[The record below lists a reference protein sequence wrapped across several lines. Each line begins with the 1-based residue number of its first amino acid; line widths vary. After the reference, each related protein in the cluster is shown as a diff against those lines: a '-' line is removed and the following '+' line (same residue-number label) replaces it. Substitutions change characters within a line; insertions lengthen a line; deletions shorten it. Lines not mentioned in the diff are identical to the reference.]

1 MSEQEK
7 KGTYLAGK
15 KFTCTPVR
23 SHIQPVYKLSRP
35 DANRNRQLVQ
45 TGERDLQELVQ
56 SNYVNSFDYIL
67 DRFLDA
73 GMTPEQ
79 IAEQAGSAEFDQDFL
94 IDTLMLNTEYVEAME
109 EAREVFGLSPDLT
122 YSQIRDE
129 LQSKLDEMKKG
140 GVNLG
145 QTQETPQTPDQT
157 PEIVE
162 QETQPEAVS

>member
-1 MSEQEK
+1 MSDQEK

-23 SHIQPVYKLSRP
+23 SRMQPVFKLSRP
-35 DANRNRQLVQ
+35 DVNRNRQLVQ

-73 GMTPEQ
+73 GMTSEQ

-109 EAREVFGLSPDLT
+109 EAREMFGLSPDLT

-129 LQSKLDEMKKG
+129 LQTKLDEMKKG

-145 QTQETPQTPDQT
+145 NSQETPQSPDQT
-157 PEIVE
+157 SETVE
-162 QETQPEAVS
+162 QETQSETVS